1 MQILKYFIDNYDSI
15 IFFDVETT
23 GLDFRDDEIIEFACI
38 DIKRNGKAICHDFL
52 VNVHFRLP
60 REIVNLTHIT
70 DEMLVEEGI
79 ERSQLAK
86 FIAEELFNKQK
97 ILLLAHN
104 ANFDMNFIKY
114 LFKKEGRKVPWNKID
129 IIDTLTILRDRKEYP
144 HKLENAISFYG
155 LDGMVKN
162 SHRAIDDV
170 KAMLMVFDRMSHDN
184 GDVVKYINLF
194 GYNPKYGIRE
204 NVKLPRVKY
213 EAQRYGERMKL
224 YEWFE

>member
-1 MQILKYFIDNYDSI
+1 MQILKYFLDNYDSI

-23 GLDFRDDEIIEFACI
+23 GLDFRDDEVIEFACI
-38 DIKRNGKAICHDFL
+38 DIKRSGRAKCHDFL

-60 REIVNLTHIT
+60 REIVKLTHIT
-70 DEMLVEEGI
+70 DEMLADEGI
-79 ERSQLAK
+79 ERRQLAR
-86 FIAEELFNKQK
+86 FIDEELFNKQR

-114 LFKKEGRKVPWNKID
+114 LFQKEGRKIPWNKID

-144 HKLENAISFYG
+144 HRLENAISFYG
-155 LDGMVKN
+155 LDGIVEN

-204 NVKLPRVKY
+204 TVKLPRVKY